1 MTEDI
6 ERLIVEA
13 ETEEEEEDKS
23 KQVEYRVSSETQN
36 KKKSTR
42 YFLKTSFK
50 YWIFL
55 LRVKKNSN
63 GVPQERAKVL
73 DQGEGPTCTIHA
85 IVNAVCEH
93 LDKKGVNI
101 SIKQCTLYFHKGT

>member
-1 MTEDI
+1 MSVIRIMEQVLYNLFSLKHFQKMTEDI

-23 KQVEYRVSSETQN
+23 KQVEYRVSSETQK

-50 YWIFL
+50 Y
-55 LRVKKNSN
+55 
-63 GVPQERAKVL
+63 
-73 DQGEGPTCTIHA
+73 
-85 IVNAVCEH
+85 
-93 LDKKGVNI
+93 
-101 SIKQCTLYFHKGT
+101 